1 MDGIKGIVYNCYKG
15 SMSIIRKVMML
26 FQQRLAYDS
35 MWCLTSNTWI
45 NKQVDVGV
53 QTDQPKLDSKA
64 IQTEFADF
72 QENEDIASEREKEF
86 EFEEEYEW

>member
-1 MDGIKGIVYNCYKG
+1 MDGIKGIVYNYHKG

-35 MWCLTSNTWI
+35 MWCLTSNAWI

-64 IQTEFADF
+64 IQIEFADF
-72 QENEDIASEREKEF
+72 QENEDIEL
-86 EFEEEYEW
+86 EEEYEW

>member
-1 MDGIKGIVYNCYKG
+1 MDGIKGIVYNCHKG
-15 SMSIIRKVMML
+15 SMSIIREVMML

-35 MWCLTSNTWI
+35 MWCLTSNAWI

-64 IQTEFADF
+64 FQTEFADF
-72 QENEDIASEREKEF
+72 QENEDIEG
-86 EFEEEYEW
+86 EWIWVWGGI